1 MTCQEF
7 EELSAA
13 YALGAVTPE
22 EQQAA
27 RAHIATCSKCTRLA
41 GQLRSVVDVLP
52 LSVTQVTPP
61 AALRERVLAA
71 VQREGRVVPI
81 ERGTEIRARKKK
93 PGWMG
98 WSTRL
103 LATAA
108 IVLLMLTGAMTAWNV
123 SLQQHATSL
132 QQQNTQLGSQVAALQ
147 NTKNT
152 LQREVAQVYTMQGN
166 GSAQAA
172 TGSLVYIPQ
181 KDITL
186 LYVYGLPKLQGNH
199 LYQGWLIRNN
209 KPTSIGTL
217 TIQNDIASLTF
228 SGNVTGFQTAA
239 VSLEP
244 GPRASI
250 SAPAGPVIVTGGLQ
264 HPLQTLYT
272 I

>member
-27 RAHIATCSKCTRLA
+27 RAHIATCAKCTRLA
-41 GQLRSVVDVLP
+41 RQLRSVVDVLP
-52 LSVTQVTPP
+52 LSVTQVTPS

-71 VQREGRVVPI
+71 VQQEGRVVPI
-81 ERGTEIRARKKK
+81 ERGSQIRERKRKL
-93 PGWMG
+93 GWG
-98 WSTRL
+98 TRL

-108 IVLLMLTGAMTAWNV
+108 LVLLLLTGAMTAWNV

-132 QQQNTQLGSQVAALQ
+132 QQQNTQLDKQVAALQ
-147 NTKNT
+147 NTKNA
-152 LQREVAQVYTMQGN
+152 LQREVAQVYTMQGT
-166 GSAQAA
+166 GPAQAA

-186 LYVYGLPKLQGNH
+186 LYVHGLPKLQGNH

-228 SGNVTGFQTAA
+228 TGNLSGFDTAA

-244 GPRASI
+244 GPRASV

-264 HPLQTLYT
+264 HPLKTLFT